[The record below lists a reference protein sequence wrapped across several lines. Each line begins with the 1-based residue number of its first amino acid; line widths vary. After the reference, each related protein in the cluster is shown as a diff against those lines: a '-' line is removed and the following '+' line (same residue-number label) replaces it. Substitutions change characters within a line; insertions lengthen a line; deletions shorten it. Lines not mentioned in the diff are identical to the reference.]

1 MLLLPYFGVKYFI
14 DKDNIK
20 EDVGNAVVRGPSRL
34 LLVLRCTAALSRD
47 SESLRPGATL
57 ECLRLAQTAGP
68 SDKGAPWTGQVRT
81 RAEIDRKA
89 CVAVE
94 AHHVRY
100 TA

>member
-47 SESLRPGATL
+47 SESLQPAVTQSRSNQTRLLSVYGWRKLQARVTKELPGL
-57 ECLRLAQTAGP
+57 G
-68 SDKGAPWTGQVRT
+68 K
-81 RAEIDRKA
+81 
-89 CVAVE
+89 
-94 AHHVRY
+94 
-100 TA
+100 